1 MKGHSIYESIG
12 EPVGRGWGGGRGR
25 GGGFS
30 TYVPPL
36 PFVLFPEDVKLEE
49 PKLNEFDESMKMLL
63 RKGHMYDAYMK
74 VSPYIVEDADLKKA
88 FFVLLSGRKRM
99 HIERFSDRKKSMF
112 SRDSLSQILNFNAFP
127 KELVQG
133 TSKGMPSRK
142 KFRWN
147 PEAEAK
153 KLAFFEELEK
163 KFEGRQ
169 DKADKEKKDGESE
182 DEDENAEDKEPE
194 EDLSDDDYNQNE
206 YFDDDEDDYNDVEE
220 GNDEDVF

>member
-1 MKGHSIYESIG
+1 MA
-12 EPVGRGWGGGRGR
+12 GRGWGGGRGR

-74 VSPYIVEDADLKKA
+74 VSPYIVEDADLKK
-88 FFVLLSGRKRM
+88 
-99 HIERFSDRKKSMF
+99 
-112 SRDSLSQILNFNAFP
+112 
-127 KELVQG
+127 G